1 MEKYIKVVFKES
13 CVNKFTSKKYSY
25 KTDFDVQINDLVI
38 VDTQFG
44 FALAKVVEADLLIE
58 EINYNV
64 DELKTVVCICDTSA
78 FYDKQKKHRHEKL
91 LFQKLEMKIKE
102 ATKQKALDEIT
113 EKLELCKDQ
122 EFSELYLEYTKLFN

>member
-58 EINYNV
+58 EINYSV
-64 DELKTVVCICDTSA
+64 DELKTVVCVCDTSA

-113 EKLELCKDQ
+113 EKLELYKD
-122 EFSELYLEYTKLFN
+122 